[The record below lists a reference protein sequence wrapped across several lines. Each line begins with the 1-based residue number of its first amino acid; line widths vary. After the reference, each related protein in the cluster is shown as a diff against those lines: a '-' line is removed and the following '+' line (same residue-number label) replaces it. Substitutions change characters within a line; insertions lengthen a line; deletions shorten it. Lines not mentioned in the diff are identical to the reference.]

1 MLKTEVR
8 KQMIKIIDNLI
19 ENGPKWKQGKDIHHL
34 NKRKRRGHI
43 PLDWRLEDYNQLIVD
58 IVKELENETYLY
70 FKDTFEQRY
79 FVIGNKYWLAMVGED
94 GIMETAFP
102 PNNYTN
108 YLSNDEG
115 YIFLG
120 TIKEVRS
127 CEL

>member
-1 MLKTEVR
+1 MLKTEAC
-8 KQMIKIIDNLI
+8 KQMIKILDNLI
-19 ENGPKWKQGKDIHHL
+19 ENGPKWRQGKDIHHL
-34 NKRKRRGHI
+34 HKRKTRGQI
-43 PLDWRLEDYNQLIVD
+43 PFDWSLEDYNKLIVD
-58 IVKELENETYLY
+58 IAKELENETYLY

-108 YLSNDEG
+108 YLSKDEG

>member
-34 NKRKRRGHI
+34 NKRKTRGHI

-102 PNNYTN
+102 LNNYTN